1 MKTRLLFLASTLF
14 FNTYI
19 FSQTIWD
26 GPNITF
32 TKSNFAN
39 WTLQANQDR
48 ITSNV
53 WITRADTQGIFNINQ
68 EASYNSLSPKDTEWA
83 FGTTANLG
91 SLAFTTWAV
100 AMGGNPPSKVN
111 LDMVVHLITDDI
123 YINIKFTSWTIG
135 PLDGN
140 PNGGGFSYQRST
152 DSGLSTEE
160 FSINKFMISPNP
172 SHSEINLQFPT
183 SVTNASV
190 KVFNIL
196 GKEVYYSSKYEAPIN
211 VANWQNGL
219 YLVQVS
225 DLENTKTKR
234 FIKL

>member
-1 MKTRLLFLASTLF
+1 MKTRLLFLAPTLF
-14 FNTYI
+14 LGTYI
-19 FSQTIWD
+19 IAQTIWD

-32 TKSNFAN
+32 TKSNFAV
-39 WTLQANQDR
+39 WTQQANQDR
-48 ITSNV
+48 ITPNV
-53 WITRADTQGIFNINQ
+53 WITRADSQGIFNINQ
-68 EASYNSLSPKDTEWA
+68 EASYSSISPKDTEWA

-91 SLAFTTWAV
+91 SLTFTSWSF

-123 YINIKFTSWTIG
+123 YINIKFTSWTTG
-135 PLDGN
+135 SGGGS

-152 DSGLSTEE
+152 DSGLSIEE

-172 SHSEINLQFPT
+172 SYSEIKLQLPP
-183 SVTNASV
+183 SVTSASV

-196 GKEVYYSSKYEAPIN
+196 GKEVYSSSMYEAPIN
-211 VANWQNGL
+211 IANWQNGI

-225 DLENTKTKR
+225 DQENTKTKR